1 MRARP
6 LLGLTR
12 WLAATIFCLSP
23 ATADAV
29 GERSALWHVVD
40 DLCLPMHRV
49 TGMAL
54 PCQKV
59 DAERGF
65 VVIRAPGDVTRII
78 IVPTVRM
85 TGVESP
91 ALLRENAP
99 NYWFFAWDERDRVIK
114 AAGRRLD
121 DWTDLGMAINS
132 QASRTQD
139 QLHIHVDCVDA
150 RLKRA
155 LAANAS
161 HLSPRWVTLDLPVW
175 GRRYRAKH
183 MGAEDLR
190 RDVFQM
196 VAAEIPGARRHMG
209 RLSIAVV
216 GDRDAGGARGFVV
229 LVNDARG
236 HAEELL
242 DHECLANRG

>member
-1 MRARP
+1 MRSRS
-6 LLGLTR
+6 LLALTR
-12 WLAATIFCLSP
+12 SLTTMMLCLSP
-23 ATADAV
+23 AAAHAV
-29 GERSALWHVVD
+29 GERGALWHVVD

-59 DAERGF
+59 DAARGF

-78 IVPTVRM
+78 VVPTVRM
-85 TGVESP
+85 TGIESP
-91 ALLRENAP
+91 ALLRESAP
-99 NYWFFAWDERDRVIK
+99 NYWSFAWDERHRVI
-114 AAGRRLD
+114 AAARRELD

-132 QASRTQD
+132 QTSRTQD

-155 LAANAS
+155 LAANAAR
-161 HLSPRWVTLDLPVW
+161 LTQRWATLDLPVW
-175 GRRYRAKH
+175 GRRYRVRQL
-183 MGAEDLR
+183 GAEDLR

-216 GDRDAGGARGFVV
+216 GDKEPGGARGFAV
-229 LVNDARG
+229 LVNDAHG

-242 DHECLANRG
+242 DHACKADRE